1 MISHYLKMAVRSL
14 LKNKSYHLISALCLA
29 VGIACFSYVW
39 LFVSAVNAQK
49 RLPDYER
56 RLSLYVFTGDGRRQS
71 RYTGNELLR
80 LEEELGRMG
89 VEGLAVA
96 SPPSRGEVLLTDA
109 DGREMPYIV
118 QLIYANPYY
127 FDYWGMSVVQGRL
140 KDPDPFDVALSA
152 SFAKRVFGEENPVGK
167 TLRFVDDA
175 SSRGFR
181 VAAVVDSDRIG
192 VQGADCFFSCL
203 VNLDVPQYPFASCF
217 LPQGMDWKDF
227 EESLKRVGW
236 QRGNETASV
245 SSYMLNSQDGQERI
259 AQLLLLCIGGLILF
273 SAMINYLKYVIQ
285 MFYSRQR
292 ELVLRKCMGSG
303 SGGLYG
309 LLASEIFLMITIAL
323 FLSLVLTEC
332 VFAVLADGWLGNFPA
347 IPVGSVYLIQCGVF
361 AGLMAVG
368 GVAACFPV
376 LRLWRRSLQGA
387 LQATHRK
394 HTFRNLMI
402 GVQLAISMFFV
413 GGLLIIHQT
422 WDATLFNVYAPLSG
436 AEEER
441 IVVLPVNS
449 QYLGRNIPPILSKI
463 EQMSEVKE
471 VTRLASYSP
480 SDYSFMDYECKDG
493 SRQLLFGQSGTSD
506 YFRFFQIP
514 LQGKEVP
521 ADAEG
526 QVYVSRS
533 FKEWLDRENNAG
545 SVRLNGKDYQIAGVY
560 DALYAEPQ
568 GEEMYI
574 GSVYFPSPKALSY
587 YIKVSESTSVQAF
600 QEQLTALCRT
610 FVPETLPLDIH
621 LLPDDDN
628 NRDVMRQ
635 VGWVLA
641 GLGGISLLLVT
652 LSVYSSVSLD
662 TLDRRKEVAI
672 RKINGASYGHIF
684 FLFAKVYIRLSV
696 VAYLLVCPLLFLA
709 ADSAL
714 GGAYRVVSDWQ
725 WAFWLFLILLLL
737 LAAVTIQKIVQTMR
751 INPADVIRK
760 E

>member
-1 MISHYLKMAVRSL
+1 MAVRSL

-96 SPPSRGEVLLTDA
+96 SPPSWGEVLLTDA

-118 QLIYANPYY
+118 QLSYANPYY

-175 SSRGFR
+175 SSWGFR

-203 VNLDVPQYPFASCF
+203 VNLDVPQYPLASCF

-303 SGGLYG
+303 LGGLYG
-309 LLASEIFLMITIAL
+309 LLASEMCLMLTVAL
-323 FLSLVLTEC
+323 LLSLVLTEC
-332 VFAVLADGWLGNFPA
+332 VFPVLGGLLSGNFPA
-347 IPVGSVYLIQCGVF
+347 VPVGDVYLIQCGVYAGTLL
-361 AGLMAVG
+361 AGLAV
-368 GVAACFPV
+368 ACSPV
-376 LRLWRRSLQGA
+376 LRLRRCSLQA
-387 LQATHRK
+387 SLLSARRR
-394 HTFRNLMI
+394 HTFRNLMM

-413 GGLLIIHQT
+413 GGVLLINDV
-422 WDATLFNVYAPLSG
+422 WNGTLFNVYMPLSA
-436 AEEER
+436 AEQGR
-441 IVVLPVNS
+441 TAVLPVNS
-449 QYLGRNIPPILSKI
+449 RYLGRNMPPLLSKI
-463 EQMSEVKE
+463 RQMAGVEDL
-471 VTRLASYSP
+471 TRLASYST
-480 SDYSFMDYECKDG
+480 SDFSFMDYECKDG
-493 SRQLLFGQSGTSD
+493 SRRLLFGQSGAPD
-506 YFRFFQIP
+506 YFRFFRIP
-514 LQGKEVP
+514 MQGEEVP

-533 FKEWLDRENNAG
+533 FREWLDKEGNAG
-545 SVRLNGKDYQIAGVY
+545 YVRLNGRNYQIAGVY
-560 DALYAEPQ
+560 EALYAEPQ

-574 GSVYFPSPKALSY
+574 GSVYFPSSKASSY
-587 YIKVSESTSVQAF
+587 YIRISESVSVRTFMDGLAG
-600 QEQLTALCRT
+600 LCRT
-610 FVPETLPLDIH
+610 FVPETLPLDLH
-621 LLPDDDN
+621 LLPADDS
-628 NRDVMRQ
+628 NRSLMGKVRWGL
-635 VGWVLA
+635 VGLSGV
-641 GLGGISLLLVT
+641 SLLLVI

-662 TLDRRKEVAI
+662 ALSRRKEVAL
-672 RKINGASYGHIF
+672 RKINGAARSQVF
-684 FLFAKVYIRLSV
+684 RLFARAYVCMFL
-696 VAYLLVCPLLFLA
+696 VAYAIVCPLLYLLFGA
-709 ADSAL
+709 IF
-714 GGAYRVVSDWQ
+714 GGAYRPHWL
-725 WAFWLFLILLLL
+725 WAVWLFLAMLALLT
-737 LAAVTIQKIVQTMR
+737 AVTARKIVQVMR
-751 INPADVIRK
+751 INPADAIRK